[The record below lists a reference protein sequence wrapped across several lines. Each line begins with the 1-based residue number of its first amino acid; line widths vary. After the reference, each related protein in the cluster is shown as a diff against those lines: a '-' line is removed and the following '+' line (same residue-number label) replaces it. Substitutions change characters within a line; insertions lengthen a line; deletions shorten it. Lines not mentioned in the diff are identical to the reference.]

1 MTKPIVE
8 TQPDI
13 QHRYLRRWAILM
25 LLNRI
30 NVFAFLVLFAGCIK
44 PPIITPSSQEE
55 ASKAINLEQARELSD
70 SIAGNLVKDDRTYVR
85 NAMERG
91 FRDYYDEAAFS
102 SFVDQLFSAYGK
114 PLEVEYKMDELGRK
128 TAMGYDKPMRKFWYA
143 LETSKFAR
151 GTHFLIVEVVPDGE
165 SLAVA
170 SFSVVSFSGEV
181 PQNLK

>member
-1 MTKPIVE
+1 
-8 TQPDI
+8 
-13 QHRYLRRWAILM
+13 M

-55 ASKAINLEQARELSD
+55 ASKAVNLEQARELSD
-70 SIAGNLVKDDRTYVR
+70 SIAGDLVKDDRTYVR

-128 TAMGYDKPMRKFWYA
+128 TAIGLRQ
-143 LETSKFAR
+143 T
-151 GTHFLIVEVVPDGE
+151 
-165 SLAVA
+165 VA
-170 SFSVVSFSGEV
+170 QVLVWSSDNQVCQGHPFSDRRDSSGWRV
-181 PQNLK
+181 TRNIFILRRLFCR